1 MYALLRKTKLI
12 KPDAADGAARR
23 VRDGIVPILRARP
36 GFRLHLGF
44 VSETCE
50 TVGVSFYDDRGPAWD
65 AYERVRAWVAENMHD
80 LTPDEPEVRLGA
92 VLLHRGTVQALAGGE
107 IALFVTIRQYE
118 GTGVSEETAALLTEH
133 TLPIIERQPGFRGFW
148 AFRDERDPAHTVS
161 VSVWNGRGAALAAH
175 QRVLDIMERLR
186 DVFPTAPKIT
196 AGAARLI
203 AA

>member
-1 MYALLRKTKLI
+1 MYALLRKTKLV
-12 KPDAADGAARR
+12 KRDAADEGARR
-23 VRDGIVPILRARP
+23 VRDGIVPILRAQP

-50 TVGVSFYDDRGPAWD
+50 TVGVSFYDDRGPTLD
-65 AYERVRAWVAENMHD
+65 AYERVRAWVAENMRD
-80 LTPDEPEVRLGA
+80 LTPGEPEVRSGA
-92 VLLHRGTVQALAGGE
+92 VLLHRGTVQALAGRE

-118 GTGVSEETAALLTEH
+118 DTGVSEETAPLLTEH
-133 TLPIIERQPGFRGFW
+133 TLPVIERQPGFRGFW

-175 QRVLDIMERLR
+175 QRVLDIMERMR